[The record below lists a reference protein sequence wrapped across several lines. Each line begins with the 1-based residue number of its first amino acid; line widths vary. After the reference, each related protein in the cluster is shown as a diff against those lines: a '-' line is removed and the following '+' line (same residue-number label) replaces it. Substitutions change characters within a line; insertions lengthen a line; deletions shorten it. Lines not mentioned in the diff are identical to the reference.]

1 MGRHPPAR
9 NKFQET
15 ITKHIIVCPKGEPL
29 AYLVSWLLIII
40 AKQSMDLTSEGYWR
54 KLINQGLIKFFLL
67 KVLYKD
73 KESYGYRIVKRIEE
87 LSDGTC
93 RPTESTIYPA
103 LEQLKTEGYAMTREM
118 SAGSRTRIVYVLTDK
133 GRSAYRAAA
142 KSYGEVIPLLR
153 EAILL

>member
-1 MGRHPPAR
+1 
-9 NKFQET
+9 
-15 ITKHIIVCPKGEPL
+15 
-29 AYLVSWLLIII
+29 
-40 AKQSMDLTSEGYWR
+40 MDLTREGYWR

-103 LEQLKTEGYAMTREM
+103 LEQLRKDGYAVVREV
-118 SAGSRTRIVYVLTDK
+118 SAGARKRIIYSLTES
-133 GRSAYRAAA
+133 GRAAYRAAA
-142 KSYGEVIPLLR
+142 KSYGEIIPLLR
-153 EAILL
+153 ESILL

>member
-1 MGRHPPAR
+1 
-9 NKFQET
+9 
-15 ITKHIIVCPKGEPL
+15 
-29 AYLVSWLLIII
+29 
-40 AKQSMDLTSEGYWR
+40 MDLTNEGYWR

-103 LEQLKTEGYAMTREM
+103 LEQLKKDGYASTTII
-118 SAGSRTRIVYVLTDK
+118 SVGSRQRILYCLNEK
-133 GRSAYRAAA
+133 GRSAYRSAA
-142 KSYGEVIPLLR
+142 KSYGEIIPLLR
-153 EAILL
+153 ESIML

>member
-1 MGRHPPAR
+1 
-9 NKFQET
+9 
-15 ITKHIIVCPKGEPL
+15 
-29 AYLVSWLLIII
+29 
-40 AKQSMDLTSEGYWR
+40 MDLTREGYWR

-103 LEQLKTEGYAMTREM
+103 LEQLRKDGYAITREV
-118 SAGSRTRIVYVLTDK
+118 SAGARKRIIYSLTES
-133 GRSAYRAAA
+133 GRAAYRAAA
-142 KSYGEVIPLLR
+142 KSYGEIIPLLR
-153 EAILL
+153 ESILL

>member
-1 MGRHPPAR
+1 
-9 NKFQET
+9 
-15 ITKHIIVCPKGEPL
+15 
-29 AYLVSWLLIII
+29 
-40 AKQSMDLTSEGYWR
+40 MDLTSEGYWR
-54 KLINQGLIKFFLL
+54 KLINQGLIRFFLL

-103 LEQLKTEGYAMTREM
+103 LDQLAKEGYTNTREV
-118 SAGSRTRIVYVLTDK
+118 SAGARIRIIYSLTEK
-133 GRSAYRAAA
+133 GRSAYRAGA
-142 KSYGEVIPLLR
+142 KSYGEIIPLLR

>member
-1 MGRHPPAR
+1 
-9 NKFQET
+9 
-15 ITKHIIVCPKGEPL
+15 
-29 AYLVSWLLIII
+29 
-40 AKQSMDLTSEGYWR
+40 MDLTSEGYWR

-87 LSDGTC
+87 LSGGMC

-103 LEQLKTEGYAMTREM
+103 LTQLQNDGYAVSKEISVGTRK
-118 SAGSRTRIVYVLTDK
+118 RIIYSLNEK

-142 KSYGEVIPLLR
+142 KSYGEIIVLLR
-153 EAILL
+153 QSIML

>member
-1 MGRHPPAR
+1 
-9 NKFQET
+9 
-15 ITKHIIVCPKGEPL
+15 
-29 AYLVSWLLIII
+29 
-40 AKQSMDLTSEGYWR
+40 MDLTREGYWR

-87 LSDGTC
+87 LSDGAC

-103 LEQLKTEGYAMTREM
+103 LDQLEKDGYAVCRNV
-118 SAGSRTRIVYVLTDK
+118 SAGSRVRKVYVLTEN

-142 KSYGEVIPLLR
+142 KSYGEIIPLLR
-153 EAILL
+153 QAILL

>member
-1 MGRHPPAR
+1 
-9 NKFQET
+9 
-15 ITKHIIVCPKGEPL
+15 
-29 AYLVSWLLIII
+29 
-40 AKQSMDLTSEGYWR
+40 MDLTSEGYWR
-54 KLINQGLIKFFLL
+54 RLINQGLIKFFLL

-87 LSDGTC
+87 LSEGTC

-103 LEQLKTEGYAMTREM
+103 LEQLKKDGYAITSEISVGARK
-118 SAGSRTRIVYVLTDK
+118 RIIYSLNEK

-142 KSYGEVIPLLR
+142 KSYGEILPLLR

>member
-1 MGRHPPAR
+1 MIYVIGDSA
-9 NKFQET
+9 
-15 ITKHIIVCPKGEPL
+15 
-29 AYLVSWLLIII
+29 
-40 AKQSMDLTSEGYWR
+40 MDLTREGYWR

-103 LEQLKTEGYAMTREM
+103 LEQLHKDGYAITREV
-118 SAGSRTRIVYVLTDK
+118 SAGARKRIMYSLTES
-133 GRSAYRAAA
+133 GRAAYRAAA
-142 KSYGEVIPLLR
+142 KSYGEIIPLLR
-153 EAILL
+153 ESILL